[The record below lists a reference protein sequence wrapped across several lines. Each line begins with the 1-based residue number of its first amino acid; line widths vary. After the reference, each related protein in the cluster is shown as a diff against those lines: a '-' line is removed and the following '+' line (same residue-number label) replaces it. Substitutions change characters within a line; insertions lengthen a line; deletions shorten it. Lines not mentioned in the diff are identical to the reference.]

1 MIGFLITFLIIAI
14 LLGAVAMAQPDVEVK
29 KVELGKAVP
38 AEWFATKEAQE
49 RKKRIEESTEELSE
63 AMKASLRVSPELLKS
78 FIGKAIHG

>member
-38 AEWFATKEAQE
+38 AEWFATEEAKE
-49 RKKRIEESTEELSE
+49 RKKKIDESSEKLS
-63 AMKASLRVSPELLKS
+63 AAFKASRVVSPELLRKV
-78 FIGKAIHG
+78 IG